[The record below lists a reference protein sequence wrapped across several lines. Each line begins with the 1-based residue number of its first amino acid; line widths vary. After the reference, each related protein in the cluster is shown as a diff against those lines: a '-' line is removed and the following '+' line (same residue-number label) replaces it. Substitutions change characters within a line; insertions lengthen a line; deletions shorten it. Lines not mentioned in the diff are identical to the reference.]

1 MNFTTS
7 SARHV
12 RSMYH
17 QSSLTLVNGWVTFF
31 FLFAIGLCSISA
43 CSITVWQRTMSPC
56 MTLYF
61 DQPSPN
67 MRL

>member
-1 MNFTTS
+1 MNFATS

-17 QSSLTLVNGWVTFF
+17 QSSSTLVNGWVTFF
-31 FLFAIGLCSISA
+31 FLFAVGYALFPRAPSLCL
-43 CSITVWQRTMSPC
+43 RTMSPC